1 MIIGLTGGIGAGK
14 STIARMLAERG
25 AVIIDTDA
33 IAREV
38 VQAPSRVLDTIRKEF
53 GDSIIRPDGTLN
65 RAALGR
71 IVFHDETKRQKLN
84 ALTHPAILKRVLSL
98 IGQQPADAI
107 VVVVVP
113 LLFESNFEKN
123 CQAVIAVIASPA
135 VRRSRLTAR
144 DDLSLSEIEARM
156 RSQIDEKEYKKRGAR
171 LVRNDGSEAELQS
184 AVDELWNRL
193 LSEA

>member
-1 MIIGLTGGIGAGK
+1 LIIGLTGGIGAGK
-14 STIARMLAERG
+14 STVARMLAERG

-38 VQAPSRVLDTIRKEF
+38 VQAPSRVLDTIREEF
-53 GDSIIRPDGTLN
+53 GDSVIRPDGTLD

-71 IVFHDETKRQKLN
+71 IVFHDETKRKKLN

-135 VRRSRLTAR
+135 VRRSRLMAR
-144 DDLSLSEIEARM
+144 DDLSASEIEARM
-156 RSQIDEKEYKKRGAR
+156 RSQIDEKEYEKRGAR
-171 LVRNDGSEAELQS
+171 LLRNDGSTADLQS
-184 AVDELWNRL
+184 AVAELWNRL
-193 LSEA
+193 LSE